1 MSRPS
6 LEARLLLLEFELE
19 GSEILASSIEFGLD
33 HRQAAFLRRY
43 SRLELRFGRGSR
55 SDLEPRLMDRPAYV
69 WNGVSAEP
77 RMTNEL
83 TVPELVFPDYL
94 DILKTIVE
102 PDLAWVVKNPKTN
115 LHSHP
120 ADHPDSPV
128 CVLLHTVVH
137 HLVRMTMN
145 SSRSEPV
152 GQDLVTGDAGGSV
165 APNPEGVVG
174 EDEAL
179 RAEDD

>member
-1 MSRPS
+1 
-6 LEARLLLLEFELE
+6 
-19 GSEILASSIEFGLD
+19 
-33 HRQAAFLRRY
+33 
-43 SRLELRFGRGSR
+43 
-55 SDLEPRLMDRPAYV
+55 
-69 WNGVSAEP
+69 
-77 RMTNEL
+77 MTNEL

-137 HLVRMTMN
+137 HLVRMTLN
-145 SSRSEPV
+145 SSRRKTSPHGSYCKAPMVIPIDTKRRIGPPRLGERHEVQSTATGV
-152 GQDLVTGDAGGSV
+152 GPTSQMGELDGVIGPSRPFVQLASFKHDSCGREV
-165 APNPEGVVG
+165 A
-174 EDEAL
+174 L
-179 RAEDD
+179 I